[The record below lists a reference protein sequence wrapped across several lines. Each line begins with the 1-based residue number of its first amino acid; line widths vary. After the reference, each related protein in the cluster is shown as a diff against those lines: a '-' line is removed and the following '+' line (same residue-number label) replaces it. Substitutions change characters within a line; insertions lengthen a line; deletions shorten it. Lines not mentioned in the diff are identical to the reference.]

1 MAAKQVRRAP
11 RRGLPPTRAFI
22 GVLRRER
29 GLLRDF
35 TGAQGGREPTFWIFR
50 ASKTSQGGRR
60 LLEFPGV
67 RVLKK
72 RAPGVYSG
80 LLIRVLRRASG
91 RFWLPCN
98 PAKTVSATKIEAQGG
113 RVSQAVSAS
122 ATKIW
127 HLLGQQRRA
136 NFLGVKTSESGFAG
150 PLFCGSKTSESCHGP
165 RPLQRKFGVC
175 WARSAE
181 RRAGARVLVLL
192 WVKNLRKRV
201 PRLWGSKA

>member
-29 GLLRDF
+29 GLLHDF
-35 TGAQGGREPTFWIFR
+35 TEAQGGREPTFWFCCG
-50 ASKTSQGGRR
+50 SKTSESG
-60 LLEFPGV
+60 FPG
-67 RVLKK
+67 
-72 RAPGVYSG
+72 SG
-80 LLIRVLRRASG
+80 VLRRDSG
-91 RFWLPCN
+91 L
-98 PAKTVSATKIEAQGG
+98 Q
-113 RVSQAVSAS
+113 VSAS

-136 NFLGVKTSESGFAG
+136 NFLGVKTSESRFAG